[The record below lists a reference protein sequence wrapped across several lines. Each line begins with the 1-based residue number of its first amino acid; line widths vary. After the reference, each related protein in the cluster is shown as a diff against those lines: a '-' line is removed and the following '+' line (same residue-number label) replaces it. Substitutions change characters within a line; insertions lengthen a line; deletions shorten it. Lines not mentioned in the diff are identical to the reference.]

1 MHVSSGQLF
10 MITLSAFVA
19 PANDVN
25 LNCTLLFSPKVQ
37 VQRRAVPGELSN
49 PAEILPDVESKT
61 VMPVLQQVPPSEE
74 HIGVFLQ

>member
-1 MHVSSGQLF
+1 MSSGQLF
-10 MITLSAFVA
+10 IFTRSLFVA
-19 PANDVN
+19 EVIDDIVN
-25 LNCTLLFSPKVQ
+25 RILLTSPKVQ